1 MSRSKNTT
9 KLPLAQEADLDFDE
23 VAHVCGEVEHCTSA
37 CAPPARVLR
46 GQIVTIARESKI
58 GPGRVLVLVEQVV
71 QAGERLYVTNTSA
84 GVARW
89 VARATVRSVPRE
101 AALALACRK
110 KGEPGA
116 ASLSPRAR
124 ATISSPRTTS

>member
-1 MSRSKNTT
+1 MSRAKNTT
-9 KLPLAQEADLDFDE
+9 KSPLAQEPDLDFADE
-23 VAHVCGEVEHCTSA
+23 VEHVCGEVEHCTSA

-46 GQIVTIARESKI
+46 GQIVTIAREN

-71 QAGERLYVTNTSA
+71 QAGERLYVVNTSA

-101 AALALACRK
+101 AALALASRK

-124 ATISSPRTTS
+124 ATLSSPRTTS